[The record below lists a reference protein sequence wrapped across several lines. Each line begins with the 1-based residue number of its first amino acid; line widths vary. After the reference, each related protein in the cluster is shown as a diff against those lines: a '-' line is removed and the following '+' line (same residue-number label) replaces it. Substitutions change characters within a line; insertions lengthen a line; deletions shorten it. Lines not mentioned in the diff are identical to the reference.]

1 MGWVELREDE
11 LTPENS
17 SKAVNRCIVKLS
29 PGSTSDVATAE
40 AAGQWGEGKDL
51 ILELNEGSLKLIMPD
66 TAIVLNSQPI
76 HSIRV
81 WGVGR
86 DNGRDF
92 AYVAR
97 DKHTRKHMCHV
108 FRCDVPARAIAN
120 ALRDICKKILIER
133 SLAQS
138 SSKLTGA
145 TSGQRTSVSD
155 SPTQKDPP
163 SRQSKSTSGQAK
175 KDRMRPTS
183 LGGNFNTK
191 LQTKTVP
198 APESFPTPMEEPR
211 KVIKAW
217 FLGTQ
222 QVDKPCGIDVIHGAI
237 DHLMDT
243 TVRADWKLAS
253 VAVAPSTVTVSFA
266 DGKSTALDCRV
277 RFLSFLGIGES
288 SQQCAF
294 IMHTAQDTFVAHV
307 FHCEPS
313 AGPLCKTIEA
323 ACKLRYQKCLDARP
337 QRLIV
342 AEANAV
348 NDGTAGTN
356 TRHSIGAT
364 IKNMFGSWTG
374 KGKFQ
379 HQIQSPPPS

>member
-1 MGWVELREDE
+1 MELREDE

-17 SKAVNRCIVKLS
+17 SKAVNRCIVQLS
-29 PGSTSDVATAE
+29 TPQTVTE
-40 AAGQWGEGKDL
+40 TVGQWGEGKEL
-51 ILELNEGSLKLIMPD
+51 TLELNEGSLKLIETNGM
-66 TAIVLNSQPI
+66 TINSQPI

-86 DNGRDF
+86 DNGQDF

-138 SSKLTGA
+138 SSKLMSSASRRGESGGA
-145 TSGQRTSVSD
+145 PQN
-155 SPTQKDPP
+155 PP
-163 SRQSKSTSGQAK
+163 RR
-175 KDRMRPTS
+175 DRLRPTS
-183 LGGNFNTK
+183 LGSNFNAK

-211 KVIKAW
+211 KVMKGY
-217 FLGTQ
+217 FLGTM

-237 DHLMDT
+237 DNLMGSVPRAEWK
-243 TVRADWKLAS
+243 TVTI
-253 VAVAPSTVTVSFA
+253 AVAPSTVTISYNN
-266 DGKSTALDCRV
+266 GESPSLDCRV
-277 RFLSFLGIGES
+277 RFLSFLGIGENP
-288 SQQCAF
+288 QQCAF

-337 QRLIV
+337 QR
-342 AEANAV
+342 APPSGDPHGSGGGRA
-348 NDGTAGTN
+348 
-356 TRHSIGAT
+356 SIGAT
-364 IKNMFGSWTG
+364 IKSMFGGWTG
-374 KGKFQ
+374 KRGVA
-379 HQIQSPPPS
+379 SPPS